1 MTLQERM
8 QAVIDYSGL
17 SIPQLAK
24 NVGFKT
30 PQTIREI
37 LKGNTRS
44 ISDAVKLKLISYFP
58 NISPEWLTTG
68 EGQMLKSSIVQTSS
82 GDNSPNINGNGNH
95 VNTSE
100 LLGKALDEIAE
111 LRKINQEQVHNNQAQ
126 FDRFMTIIEHLTNK
140 D

>member
-95 VNTSE
+95 VNTSD
-100 LLGKALDEIAE
+100 LLDKALGEITE
-111 LRKINQEQVHNNQAQ
+111 LRKQNAAQ

>member
-1 MTLQERM
+1 MEAKARM
-8 QAVIDYSGL
+8 KAILEHYKLSANEFAAMAKVRTGQAIYDLLSGKTKTISRAMENKIL
-17 SIPQLAK
+17 SCCP
-24 NVGFKT
+24 
-30 PQTIREI
+30 EI
-37 LKGNTRS
+37 SRT
-44 ISDAVKLKLISYFP
+44 
-58 NISPEWLTTG
+58 WLLTG
-68 EGQMLKSSIVQTSS
+68 EGQMLKSPIVQTSS
-82 GDNSPNINGNGNH
+82 GDNSPNINGNH